1 MKRLLD
7 IYSKY
12 RRERD
17 EILRE
22 KTLFNSE
29 VIFQNAFARLRA
41 QKQNRDESAWNVFNV
56 NGLKSDLKRKK
67 QEYYSVRRKQ
77 DLTPQEENEWEQSIA
92 DIAEKCNEKI
102 QVNNKNF
109 FAARKKAREEQIAYF
124 EYLEEQQRKTNADF
138 EKKLMSLKERLR
150 KEEAEII
157 ETLRRENAEKG
168 GES

>member
-29 VIFQNAFARLRA
+29 AIFQHAFARLRA
-41 QKQNRDESAWNVFNV
+41 QKQNRDESAWNVFQV
-56 NGLKSDLKRKK
+56 NGLKSDLRRKK

-77 DLTPQEENEWEQSIA
+77 DLTQEENEWEQSIA

-102 QVNNKNF
+102 QVNNKIF
-109 FAARKKAREEQIAYF
+109 FAARKEAREEQIAYF
-124 EYLEEQQRKTNADF
+124 EYLEEQQRKKNADF
-138 EKKLMSLKERLR
+138 EKELISLKERLR

-168 GES
+168 GEA